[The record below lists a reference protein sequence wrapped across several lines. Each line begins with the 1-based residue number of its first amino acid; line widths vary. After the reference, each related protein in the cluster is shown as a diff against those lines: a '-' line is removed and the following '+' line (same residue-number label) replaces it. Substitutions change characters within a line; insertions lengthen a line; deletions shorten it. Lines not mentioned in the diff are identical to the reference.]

1 MIWSTRFTSVQRGSM
16 RGRAVLLLILVV
28 LALCPTFV
36 SVVSL
41 VVMSRRS
48 VDPQSDGYVA

>member
-41 VVMSRRS
+41 VVMSHRS
-48 VDPQSDGYVA
+48 VNPQSDAYVA